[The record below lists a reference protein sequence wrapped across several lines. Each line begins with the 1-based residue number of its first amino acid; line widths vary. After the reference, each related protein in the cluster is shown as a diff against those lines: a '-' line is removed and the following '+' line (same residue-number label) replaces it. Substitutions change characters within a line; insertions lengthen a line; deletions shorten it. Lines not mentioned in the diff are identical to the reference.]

1 VATTQR
7 QPVPALA
14 LRMASRIPFLTFGY
28 RPFFLFAGLYAATAI
43 GLWLLV
49 LQGRLVLPGALD
61 PVLWHQHEMIFG
73 FATAA
78 IAGFLLTAVP
88 NWTGRLPV
96 AGWPLGLL
104 AGLWLAGR
112 CAVFSTH
119 SAGPWPAAVIDGAFL
134 PVFAAVVLREIIA
147 GRNWRNAKVAIPVA
161 LLALCNLAV
170 HAESVGLAEDS
181 ARPALRLAIFLVL
194 TLISIVGG
202 RVVPSFTRNW
212 LVKRRVTALPRN
224 IKALDGAAIA
234 LVPLLGLAYVIV
246 PESPVTAALALAAAV
261 THGARLA
268 LWQGHRTGADPLV
281 WILHVGYAWLPV
293 GFALLGVALLIDDMP
308 QTAALHALTAGAVG
322 TMTLAVMTRA
332 SLGHSGRA
340 LAADRATTLS
350 YLLVIAAAAVRVA
363 APMAG
368 WPVFGYEASAVL
380 WVAGFA
386 LFSVAYFP
394 VLVLPRKAG

>member
-28 RPFFLFAGLYAATAI
+28 RPFFLFAGVYAATAI
-43 GLWLLV
+43 VLWLLI
-49 LQGRLVLPGALD
+49 LYGRVVLPGALD
-61 PVLWHQHEMIFG
+61 PVQWHQHEMIFG
-73 FATAA
+73 FAVAA
-78 IAGFLLTAVP
+78 ITGFLLTAVP

-104 AGLWLAGR
+104 AALWLAGR
-112 CAVFSTH
+112 CAVFATP
-119 SAGPWPAAVIDGAFL
+119 SAGPWPAAVIDGAYL
-134 PVFAAVVLREIIA
+134 PVFAGVVLREIVA

-202 RVVPSFTRNW
+202 RIVPSFTRNW
-212 LVKRRVTALPRN
+212 LVKRGATALPRSL
-224 IKALDGAAIA
+224 KALDGAAIA
-234 LVPLLGLAYVIV
+234 LVPAVGLAFVIV
-246 PESPVTAALALAAAV
+246 PESPVTAVLALAAAV
-261 THGARLA
+261 AHGARLS

-281 WILHVGYAWLPV
+281 WILHAGYAWLPV
-293 GFALLGVALLIDDMP
+293 GFALLGVALLVDDMP
-308 QTAALHALTAGAVG
+308 QSAALHALTAGAVG

-363 APMAG
+363 APIAG
-368 WPVFGYEASAVL
+368 WPVFGYEASAAL
-380 WVAGFA
+380 WVAAFA

-394 VLVLPRKAG
+394 LLVLPRKAG

>member
-134 PVFAAVVLREIIA
+134 PVFAAVVLREIVA

-261 THGARLA
+261 AHGARLA

>member
-1 VATTQR
+1 MATTQR

-261 THGARLA
+261 AHGARLA

>member
-28 RPFFLFAGLYAATAI
+28 RPFFLFAGVYAATAI
-43 GLWLLV
+43 VLWLLI
-49 LQGRLVLPGALD
+49 LYGRVVLPGALD
-61 PVLWHQHEMIFG
+61 PVQWHQHEMIFG
-73 FATAA
+73 FAVAA
-78 IAGFLLTAVP
+78 ITGFLLTAVP

-104 AGLWLAGR
+104 AALWLAGR
-112 CAVFSTH
+112 CAVFATP
-119 SAGPWPAAVIDGAFL
+119 SAGPWPAAVIDGAYL
-134 PVFAAVVLREIIA
+134 PVFAGVVLREIVA
-147 GRNWRNAKVAIPVA
+147 GRNWRNAKVAIPVV

-202 RVVPSFTRNW
+202 RIVPSFTRNW
-212 LVKRRVTALPRN
+212 LVKRGVTALPRS

-234 LVPLLGLAYVIV
+234 LVPAVGLAFVIV
-246 PESPVTAALALAAAV
+246 PESPVTALLALGAAV
-261 THGARLA
+261 AHGARLA

-281 WILHVGYAWLPV
+281 WILHAGYAWLPV
-293 GFALLGVALLIDDMP
+293 GFALLGVALLVDDMP
-308 QTAALHALTAGAVG
+308 QSAALHALTAGAVG

-363 APMAG
+363 APIGG
-368 WPVFGYEASAVL
+368 WPVFGYEASAAL
-380 WVAGFA
+380 WVAAFA

-394 VLVLPRKAG
+394 LLVLPRKAG

>member
-1 VATTQR
+1 MATTQR

-261 THGARLA
+261 AHGARLA

-308 QTAALHALTAGAVG
+308 QTAALHALTA
-322 TMTLAVMTRA
+322 
-332 SLGHSGRA
+332 
-340 LAADRATTLS
+340 
-350 YLLVIAAAAVRVA
+350 
-363 APMAG
+363 AP
-368 WPVFGYEASAVL
+368 SA
-380 WVAGFA
+380 
-386 LFSVAYFP
+386 
-394 VLVLPRKAG
+394 R